1 MKNRNFILLFQGA
14 LTSSLAASFYSFAIS
29 FYILK
34 ITDNNAFIQ
43 GFYLFLCGLVYVA
56 ASFAGGVL
64 ADRWDR
70 VKIVYGTDFL
80 KGFLILLCLFPLS
93 LMMKGNNIA
102 GQLAVLFIIGIINNL
117 LAAVFTPASSALI
130 PEIVET
136 DQLMKANS
144 LFSIQNSFVSIFG
157 VLLASLFYAIL
168 PIRILF
174 AGIGILYLISG
185 MTELFIHVP
194 FVRKEEK
201 ITPGLIY
208 RDFVQALQY
217 LYSMKGLL
225 IIIIGALF
233 VNFFFTPVS
242 SNLIPYLIRTDI
254 AHSDYLFHE
263 FMEPEGWSAVFSAM
277 IGIGSVLMAVF
288 MGAHK
293 QKEKIGNTVKFWL
306 GILAVI
312 FSASAVSY
320 VLLHKHNLNLFL
332 LIFSI
337 AMFLTGIA
345 SVGTNLPMNTAIQ
358 KMVERDMLAKIN
370 SVMTIG
376 SQGLIPFASLS
387 GGLVLSSFGTG
398 ALFLTC
404 AAGVLVCAVM
414 ICLSPEV
421 SKI

>member
-1 MKNRNFILLFQGA
+1 MR
-14 LTSSLAASFYSFAIS
+14 
-29 FYILK
+29 
-34 ITDNNAFIQ
+34 
-43 GFYLFLCGLVYVA
+43 
-56 ASFAGGVL
+56 
-64 ADRWDR
+64 
-70 VKIVYGTDFL
+70 
-80 KGFLILLCLFPLS
+80 
-93 LMMKGNNIA
+93 
-102 GQLAVLFIIGIINNL
+102 
-117 LAAVFTPASSALI
+117 
-130 PEIVET
+130 
-136 DQLMKANS
+136 
-144 LFSIQNSFVSIFG
+144 
-157 VLLASLFYAIL
+157 
-168 PIRILF
+168 
-174 AGIGILYLISG
+174 
-185 MTELFIHVP
+185 
-194 FVRKEEK
+194 
-201 ITPGLIY
+201 
-208 RDFVQALQY
+208 
-217 LYSMKGLL
+217 
-225 IIIIGALF
+225 
-233 VNFFFTPVS
+233 
-242 SNLIPYLIRTDI
+242 SNL
-254 AHSDYLFHE
+254 
-263 FMEPEGWSAVFSAM
+263 
-277 IGIGSVLMAVF
+277 
-288 MGAHK
+288 
-293 QKEKIGNTVKFWL
+293 FWL